1 MATVNLAPFSYV
13 LCNKF
18 PHLLIR
24 LMLILHV
31 ITILIFKNQLYQMSW
46 DGTHKKLSEEK
57 LNSLCYLYLFIV
69 SVISAK
75 EF

>member
-13 LCNKF
+13 LYNKF
-18 PHLLIR
+18 PHLFIR
-24 LMLILHV
+24 LMLTLHV

-57 LNSLCYLYLFIV
+57 LNSLCYLYLFIA